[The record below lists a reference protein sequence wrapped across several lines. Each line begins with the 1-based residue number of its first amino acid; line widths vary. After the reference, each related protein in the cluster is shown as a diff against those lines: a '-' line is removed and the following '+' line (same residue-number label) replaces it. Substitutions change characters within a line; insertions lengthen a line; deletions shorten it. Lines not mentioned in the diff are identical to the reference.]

1 MDVSA
6 LSGLAAPTQAQQAA
20 PDQELDRDAFL
31 QLLVEQMRNQDPLEP
46 VGNEDFIAQLAQFT
60 ALENSE
66 LSADRLGSLV
76 QIEQLGQ
83 GAALVGR
90 KVSYRSPTSGE
101 VLPGIVSGA
110 ELTENGVLVD
120 VGGERV
126 PLANVLRVD
135 DAAGATSQAD

>member
-6 LSGLAAPTQAQQAA
+6 LSGLMVDTNGAQQAA
-20 PDQELDRDAFL
+20 PNQELDRDAFL
-31 QLLVEQMRNQDPLEP
+31 SLLVEQMRNQDPLEP

-60 ALENSE
+60 SLENSE
-66 LSADRLGSLV
+66 LTADRLGSLLQV
-76 QIEQLGQ
+76 EQLGQ

-90 KVSYRSPTSGE
+90 KVSFRSPTSGE

-110 ELTENGVLVD
+110 ELTNQGVYVD

-126 PLANVLRVD
+126 PLSNVLRVD
-135 DAAGATSQAD
+135 DAGQSDG

>member
-6 LSGLAAPTQAQQAA
+6 LSGLMVDTNGAQQAA
-20 PDQELDRDAFL
+20 PNQELDRDAFL
-31 QLLVEQMRNQDPLEP
+31 SLLVEQMRNQDPLEP

-60 ALENSE
+60 SLENSE
-66 LSADRLGSLV
+66 LTADRLGSLLQV
-76 QIEQLGQ
+76 EQLGQ

-90 KVSYRSPTSGE
+90 KVSFRSPTSGE

-110 ELTENGVLVD
+110 ELTNQGVYVD

-126 PLANVLRVD
+126 PLSNVLRVD
-135 DAAGATSQAD
+135 DAGQSNG

>member
-6 LSGLAAPTQAQQAA
+6 LSGLMVGAPGAQQAA

-46 VGNEDFIAQLAQFT
+46 SKNEDFIAQLAQFT
-60 ALENSE
+60 SLENSE
-66 LSADRLGSLV
+66 LTADRLGSLLQV
-76 QIEQLGQ
+76 EQLGQ

-90 KVSYRSPTSGE
+90 KVSYRSPSSGE

-110 ELTENGVLVD
+110 ELTDQGVFVD
-120 VGGERV
+120 VGGERI
-126 PLANVLRVD
+126 PLTSVLRVD
-135 DAAGATSQAD
+135 DAGPSRDA